1 MALLL
6 GLLSTIGRLGLDIDV
21 AVEPNRVVVGGDAVG
36 RVEVTNNRSR
46 PTLGTRV
53 EVPVGAGVASFEVG
67 SLGAGERYQEPFV
80 IPTLRRSIIPIG
92 PARSVKGDALGIARR
107 EVVSGHRIDLY
118 VHPRTALLPT
128 LTAGWV
134 RDLEGTTTQDLSNSD
149 VAFHTLREYV
159 PGDDRRHI
167 HWRTTARLGTLMVR
181 QFVDTRRTHLGLVL
195 SSDHSDWAD
204 DDEFE
209 LGVSVLGSLGRTA
222 LMQDQEVTAL
232 SGAQPLPSH
241 APTMLLDALSG
252 IEPDQDGLPPAG
264 AGRSGRCCSP
274 EGSRWWRWSSVP
286 GWTPGSCERPA
297 RATAPTWSSSPC
309 GAAPG
314 ADVTRQRIA
323 NVSLLE
329 IGRLEDLGPRPRG
342 GGGRP
347 MNLDEL
353 RRRLRP
359 SRDDLVDAAFGCSL
373 AILGV
378 IGFRTSFAGGEEL
391 TVGIPAVLVGGAL
404 GYVLAR
410 LRVPLL
416 VSTAVAVVVFFV
428 LGGPLAL
435 RHRALGGFLPVAGG
449 DVGPGRRPDQR
460 LDPAP
465 HHPAPGR
472 ATPATWS
479 PSRTCAASP
488 AACSRWPSSSG
499 SPAGPGAWCRPPWC
513 WSSAC

>member
-1 MALLL
+1 MAVRGGSSTRTPRAQVARARGALGGVVDGLEPVTGPVRRFLGPVTSLGWTIAVIGAAAWWLGAQLGWEELLILAGACVVALVL

-67 SLGAGERYQEPFV
+67 SLGAGEQFQEPFV

-107 EVVSGHRIDLY
+107 EVVSGQRIDLY
-118 VHPRTALLPT
+118 VHPRTSLLPT

-232 SGAQPLPSH
+232 SGAHPLPSH
-241 APTMLLDALSG
+241 APTLLLDALSG
-252 IEPDQDGLPPAG
+252 IEPDQDGLPLRELVQ
-264 AGRSGRCCSP
+264 RSLLFTRGVTVVGLVV
-274 EGSRWWRWSSVP
+274 GSRVDPRVVRAA
-286 GWTPGSCERPA
+286 CESYGPDMVVLALRC
-297 RATAPTWSSSPC
+297 RI
-309 GAAPG
+309 GAE
-314 ADVTRQRIA
+314 VRRQRIG

-329 IGRLEDLGPRPRG
+329 IGRLEDLGRVLSVVG
-342 GGGRP
+342 AGR
-347 MNLDEL
+347 
-353 RRRLRP
+353 
-359 SRDDLVDAAFGCSL
+359 
-373 AILGV
+373 
-378 IGFRTSFAGGEEL
+378 
-391 TVGIPAVLVGGAL
+391 
-404 GYVLAR
+404 
-410 LRVPLL
+410 
-416 VSTAVAVVVFFV
+416 
-428 LGGPLAL
+428 
-435 RHRALGGFLPVAGG
+435 
-449 DVGPGRRPDQR
+449 
-460 LDPAP
+460 
-465 HHPAPGR
+465 
-472 ATPATWS
+472 
-479 PSRTCAASP
+479 
-488 AACSRWPSSSG
+488 
-499 SPAGPGAWCRPPWC
+499 
-513 WSSAC
+513 